1 VFFNGYL
8 LHGSFPNRSS
18 ACFRRSLL
26 FVYASAATP
35 MAWHPTDVSKA
46 SALSDYRDIVM
57 VAGEDPYAW
66 KGTPDIGRA
75 YVRKPGPTVD
85 DQRRATL
92 GDAARR

>member
-1 VFFNGYL
+1 MMPSMSTRVVSPTLAGRQVEIDRL
-8 LHGSFPNRSS
+8 RTALERAIAGSSS
-18 ACFRRSLL
+18 
-26 FVYASAATP
+26 
-35 MAWHPTDVSKA
+35 
-46 SALSDYRDIVM
+46 IVL

-92 GDAARR
+92 GKASA